1 MKYDFDK
8 PVDRNNT
15 CCVKYDALE
24 AVFGKAG
31 LLPLWVADMDF
42 ETPDFIIDALKER
55 LEHPVLG
62 YACDLPDYWPSV
74 VDWQKRRN
82 GWEIDPSHLAFVPGI
97 VKGIGMVINVFTEP
111 GDKIIIQPPVY
122 HPFRLVP
129 QKNGREIVWNP
140 LKLTEHG
147 YEMDLEQLESVIDGC
162 RVLILSNPHNP
173 AGVAW
178 PVETLRRLAE
188 ICRRHGVIVISDEIH
203 SDMYLFGKKHVPFAT
218 VSDAAREISITFAAP
233 SKTFNIAGVITSYCV
248 VPDDS
253 LRERLFSWIHA
264 NEMDAK
270 GIFPPVATAAAY
282 RKGESW
288 LEQML
293 AYVGQNVL
301 YVEDFCREHIPGIVP
316 MRPDASFLVWLDC
329 RGLGLDHDALISLF
343 VDKAGLALNDGAM
356 FGPGGEGF
364 MRMNVGT
371 RKAVLEE
378 AMERLAAAV
387 ASIQR
392 LSALTASL

>member
-62 YACDLPDYWPSV
+62 YACELPDYWPSV

-129 QKNGREIVWNP
+129 QKNGREILWNP

-282 RKGESW
+282 RKGEPW

>member
-62 YACDLPDYWPSV
+62 YACELPDYWPSV

-253 LRERLFSWIHA
+253 LRERLFSWIYA

>member
-62 YACDLPDYWPSV
+62 YACELPDYWPSV

>member
-8 PVDRNNT
+8 PVDRKNT

-24 AVFGKAG
+24 AVYGRAD
-31 LLPLWVADMDF
+31 LLPMWVADMDF
-42 ETPDFIIDALKER
+42 ETPDFIIDALRER

-62 YACDLPDYWPSV
+62 YACEHPDYWPSV

-97 VKGIGMVINVFTEP
+97 VKGIGMVVNVFTQP

-129 QKNGREIVWNP
+129 QNNGREIVWNP

-147 YEMDLEQLESVIDGC
+147 YEMDLEQLESIIEGC
-162 RVLILSNPHNP
+162 RLLILSNPHNP

-178 PVETLRRLAE
+178 PVETLRGLAE
-188 ICRRHGVIVISDEIH
+188 ICHRHGVLVVSDEIH
-203 SDMYLFGKKHVPFAT
+203 SDMYLFGKKHVPFAM
-218 VSDAAREISITFAAP
+218 VSDIAREISITFAAP

-248 VPDDS
+248 VPDDR
-253 LRERLFSWIHA
+253 LRERFFSWIHA

-270 GIFPPVATAAAY
+270 GIFPPVATSAAY
-282 RKGESW
+282 RKGDSW

-293 AYVGQNVL
+293 KYVEQNVL
-301 YVEDFCREHIPGIVP
+301 YVEDFCREHISGIVP

-329 RGLGLDHDALISLF
+329 RGLGLDHDALNSLF

-371 RKAVLEE
+371 RRAVLEE

-387 ASIQR
+387 ASI
-392 LSALTASL
+392 

>member
-62 YACDLPDYWPSV
+62 YACELPDYWPSV

-188 ICRRHGVIVISDEIH
+188 ICRSHGVIVISDEIH

-356 FGPGGEGF
+356 FGPGGDGF